1 MKRFSILF
9 LAVGAIAVMTVL
21 GCKKTTEY
29 EKRPYT
35 DIESFVLKG
44 YAGDSLTASINNN
57 DIIIYWA
64 SEAAA
69 PATITPAIVVSPGA
83 AISPAS
89 GTAVAFNSSTVYTV
103 TAEDGTV
110 KKYNL
115 KPVINKPIPRI
126 ATISPGSSMV
136 WISSTWLTITGE
148 YFLVGDTSDVHVY
161 MERMRDGFEFDLVLD
176 YTKLSMTNISANLPA
191 YNNSMDTGMHKL
203 RVKIGNRVSE
213 EKEVNL
219 HFPDITYTNMAYM
232 TWVEAGQTLK
242 AGDSMTLKIWDNYN
256 GNVIK
261 WYMKKFTKLVF
272 ENYTFDA
279 TQMTQTDS
287 TVKIRIP
294 DTPINIKPSNLAI
307 YYIGNYGS
315 QNYWAKI
322 LTQAS
327 WPTIPVKQ

>member
-9 LAVGAIAVMTVL
+9 LAIVAVALMIGL

-35 DIESFVLKG
+35 DIESFVVKG
-44 YAGDSLTASINNN
+44 YAADSISASINNN

-64 SEAAA
+64 SEVAA
-69 PATITPAIVVSPGA
+69 PATITPTIAVATGA
-83 AISPAS
+83 TISPAS
-89 GTAVAFNSSTVYTV
+89 GTAVDFNSNTVYTV

-176 YTKLSMTNISANLPA
+176 YTKLTMTSIYANLPA
-191 YNNSMDTGMHKL
+191 YTNDMDTGMHKL
-203 RVKIGNRVSE
+203 RVKIGNRTSE

-219 HFPDITYTNMAYM
+219 HFPDITYTGMAQM
-232 TWVEAGQTLK
+232 SWVEAGQTLK
-242 AGDSMTLKIWDNYN
+242 AGDSMTLKITDNYN
-256 GNVIK
+256 GNVLK
-261 WYMKKFTKLVF
+261 WYAKKFTKLVF
-272 ENYTFDA
+272 ENYSFDS
-279 TQMTQTDS
+279 TQMKQTDS

-294 DTPINIKPSNLAI
+294 DTPINKQPSNVAI
-307 YYIGNYGS
+307 YYTGNYGS

-322 LTQAS
+322 LGTAAF
-327 WPTIPVKQ
+327 PIIPVKQ